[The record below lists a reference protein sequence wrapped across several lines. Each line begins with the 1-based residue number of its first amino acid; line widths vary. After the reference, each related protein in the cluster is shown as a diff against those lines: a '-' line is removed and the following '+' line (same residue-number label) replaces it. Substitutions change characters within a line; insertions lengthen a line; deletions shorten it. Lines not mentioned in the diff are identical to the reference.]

1 MNSEA
6 DIASFLVISREVF
19 APLYPYY
26 AVRFLEQSGLTAG
39 RCLDIGCG
47 GGDLGLAVA
56 QNSDCALVL
65 IDRSPGMIRA
75 ASQNAVAKGLAGRVV
90 ALPGD
95 VHALPLRDGCVDLV
109 VSRGSVMFWSDL
121 PRAFAEIERVLAPQ
135 GRAFLGGGL
144 GPPAIRETICREMA
158 KRDPRWQ
165 TGNPPPPRP
174 GTDPDRHAAALRAA
188 GIVRFTIT
196 REETGHWIEFSGRT
210 AGRAQTEEVPES

>member
-26 AVRFLEQSGLTAG
+26 ADRFLEQSGITAG
-39 RCLDIGCG
+39 RCLDVGCG

-56 QNSDCALVL
+56 NHSDCSIVL
-65 IDRSPGMIRA
+65 LDQSPGMIRA
-75 ASQNAVAKGLAGRVV
+75 ASQNTAEKGLADRVL
-90 ALPGD
+90 ALSGD

-109 VSRGSVMFWSDL
+109 VSRGSVMFWKDL
-121 PRAFAEIERVLAPQ
+121 PRAFAEIARVLAPQ

-144 GPPAIRETICREMA
+144 GPAPIRKAICREMA
-158 KRDPRWQ
+158 TRDPRWHKDS
-165 TGNPPPPRP
+165 PPPPRP

-196 REETGHWIEFSGRT
+196 REETGHWIEF
-210 AGRAQTEEVPES
+210 